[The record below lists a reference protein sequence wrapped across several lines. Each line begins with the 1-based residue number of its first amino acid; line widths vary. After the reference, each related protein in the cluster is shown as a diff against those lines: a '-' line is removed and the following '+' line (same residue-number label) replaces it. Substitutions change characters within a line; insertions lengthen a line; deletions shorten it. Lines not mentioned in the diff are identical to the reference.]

1 MKFMEDFVR
10 ETILEIGTLIIK
22 ENENRYVSYYY
33 HCDEE
38 YAAEALD
45 LILDELIEEGGYKI
59 EMDGNLMRIQW

>member
-10 ETILEIGTLIIK
+10 ETILEIGALILK
-22 ENENRYVSYYY
+22 ENENRYISYYY

-38 YAAEALD
+38 YEDEALD
-45 LILDELIEEGGYKI
+45 LILDELVEEGGYEI

>member
-10 ETILEIGTLIIK
+10 ETILEIGTLILK
-22 ENENRYVSYYY
+22 ENENKYISYYY

-38 YAAEALD
+38 YEAEALD
-45 LILDELIEEGGYKI
+45 LILEELVEEGGYEI